1 MAQLWQS
8 PGKFGV
14 LLVWM
19 DVHGRTA
26 CARSSGLHRSGA
38 EPHIRRRAAISGF
51 QVPLPAFPWT
61 GGVLQGWPYLKRKAS
76 KLLLR
81 SDKSMAGSDK
91 GNFSWFY
98 LSYFWAGTA

>member
-1 MAQLWQS
+1 MGSRS
-8 PGKFGV
+8 PYLPSHGLAVFFKA
-14 LLVWM
+14 
-19 DVHGRTA
+19 GRT
-26 CARSSGLHRSGA
+26 
-38 EPHIRRRAAISGF
+38 
-51 QVPLPAFPWT
+51 
-61 GGVLQGWPYLKRKAS
+61 YLKRKAS